1 MDVAYPLLDNF
12 MAGNNGTL
20 FSYGVTNAGKI
31 KKMTKIFT
39 LILHLKTTKKKV
51 KLIPFLEMMI
61 TPESCQDV

>member
-31 KKMTKIFT
+31 KKK
-39 LILHLKTTKKKV
+39 
-51 KLIPFLEMMI
+51 
-61 TPESCQDV
+61 